1 VKRILSILV
10 LTLSGQLPA
19 LSEGVSMQNN
29 PISNSSGGVNVTA
42 VQNVPSRQFTN
53 IYSLQQLQCQS
64 DTFVIQPF
72 ITSNMSFQRPQR
84 DVRLDPIYDDRDLK
98 GLITT
103 DENGNQIDG
112 PDGLPDNPGLVVGY
126 KSVELNPQDTFAV
139 SPGISL
145 SFNINMDR
153 KAVRK
158 CRQGA
163 AKIVELLDLQVA
175 DKRLSL
181 EVGRLSKCGE
191 LLTKGIKFKES
202 SSFAKLCD
210 DVEVVKFI
218 PKNTLPD
225 HQHSI
230 GSISSEVTAKED

>member
-1 VKRILSILV
+1 LKKV
-10 LTLSGQLPA
+10 LTALIITLSGQLPA
-19 LSEGVSMQNN
+19 LSEGVSMQNS
-29 PISNSSGGVNVTA
+29 PVSNASGGVNVTA

-53 IYSLQQLQCQS
+53 VYSLNQLQCQS

-84 DVRLDPIYDDRDLK
+84 DVRLDPIYDDRDLT
-98 GLITT
+98 GLITQ
-103 DENGNQIDG
+103 DDNGIDIDG
-112 PDGLPDNPGLVVGY
+112 PDGLPDNPGKVVGY
-126 KSVELNPQDTFAV
+126 KSVQLNPQDSFAV

-181 EVGRLSKCGE
+181 EVGRLSQCGK
-191 LLTKGIKFKES
+191 LLKEGIKFKDQ
-202 SSFAKLCD
+202 SSFSKLCE
-210 DVEVVKFI
+210 DVEVVQFI

-225 HQHSI
+225 HKH
-230 GSISSEVTAKED
+230 SISSEVTAKED

>member
-1 VKRILSILV
+1 LKKV
-10 LTLSGQLPA
+10 LTALIITLSGQSPA

-53 IYSLQQLQCQS
+53 VYSLNQLQCQS
-64 DTFVIQPF
+64 DTFVLQPF

-84 DVRLDPIYDDRDLK
+84 DVRLDPIYDDRDLT
-98 GLITT
+98 GLITQ
-103 DENGNQIDG
+103 DDNGIDIDG
-112 PDGLPDNPGLVVGY
+112 PDGLPDNPGKVVGY
-126 KSVELNPQDTFAV
+126 KSVQLNPQDSFAV

-181 EVGRLSKCGE
+181 EVGRLSQCGK
-191 LLTKGIKFKES
+191 LLKEGIKFKDQ
-202 SSFAKLCD
+202 SSFSKLCE
-210 DVEVVKFI
+210 DVEVVQFI

-225 HQHSI
+225 HKH
-230 GSISSEVTAKED
+230 SISSEVTAKED

>member
-1 VKRILSILV
+1 MKKILPALIIA
-10 LTLSGQLPA
+10 LSGQLPA
-19 LSEGVSMQNN
+19 LSEGVSMQNA
-29 PISNSSGGVNVTA
+29 PVSNASGGVNVTA

-53 IYSLQQLQCQS
+53 VYSLNQLQCQS

-84 DVRLDPIYDDRDLK
+84 DVRLDPIYDDRDLT
-98 GLITT
+98 GLISQ
-103 DENGNQIDG
+103 DDNGNDVDG
-112 PDGLPDNPGLVVGY
+112 PDGLPDNPGKVVGY
-126 KSVELNPQDTFAV
+126 KSVQLNPQDSFAV

-181 EVGRLSKCGE
+181 EVGRLSQCGK
-191 LLTKGIKFKES
+191 LLKEGIKFKDQ
-202 SSFAKLCD
+202 SSFSKLCE
-210 DVEVVKFI
+210 DVEVVQFI

-225 HQHSI
+225 HKH
-230 GSISSEVTAKED
+230 SISSEVTAKED

>member
-1 VKRILSILV
+1 MKKILPALIIA
-10 LTLSGQLPA
+10 LSGQLPV
-19 LSEGVSMQNN
+19 LSEGVSMQNA
-29 PISNSSGGVNVTA
+29 PVSNASGGVNVTA

-53 IYSLQQLQCQS
+53 VYSLNQLQCQS

-84 DVRLDPIYDDRDLK
+84 DVRLDPIYDDRDLT
-98 GLITT
+98 GLITH
-103 DENGNQIDG
+103 DDNGNDVDG
-112 PDGLPDNPGLVVGY
+112 PDGLPDNPGKVVGY
-126 KSVELNPQDTFAV
+126 KSVQLNPQDSFAV

-181 EVGRLSKCGE
+181 EVGRLSQCGK
-191 LLTKGIKFKES
+191 LLKEGIKFKDQ
-202 SSFAKLCD
+202 SSFSKLCE
-210 DVEVVKFI
+210 DVEVVQFI

-225 HQHSI
+225 HKH
-230 GSISSEVTAKED
+230 SISSEVTAKED

>member
-1 VKRILSILV
+1 MKKV
-10 LTLSGQLPA
+10 LTALIITLSGQLPA
-19 LSEGVSMQNN
+19 LSEGVSMQNS
-29 PISNSSGGVNVTA
+29 PVSNASGGVNVTA

-53 IYSLQQLQCQS
+53 VYSLNQLQCQS

-84 DVRLDPIYDDRDLK
+84 DVRLDPIYDDRDLT
-98 GLITT
+98 GLITQ
-103 DENGNQIDG
+103 DDNGIDIDG
-112 PDGLPDNPGLVVGY
+112 PDGLPDNPGKVVGY
-126 KSVELNPQDTFAV
+126 KSVQLNPQDSFAV

-181 EVGRLSKCGE
+181 EVGRLSQCGK
-191 LLTKGIKFKES
+191 LLKEGIKFKDQ
-202 SSFAKLCD
+202 SSFSKLCE
-210 DVEVVKFI
+210 DVEVVQFI

-225 HQHSI
+225 HKH
-230 GSISSEVTAKED
+230 SISSEVTAKED

>member
-1 VKRILSILV
+1 LKRV
-10 LTLSGQLPA
+10 LPALIIALSGQLPA
-19 LSEGVSMQNN
+19 LSEGVSMQNA
-29 PISNSSGGVNVTA
+29 PVSNASGGVNVTA

-53 IYSLQQLQCQS
+53 VYSLNQLQCQS

-84 DVRLDPIYDDRDLK
+84 DVRLDPIYDDRDLT
-98 GLITT
+98 GLITQ
-103 DENGNQIDG
+103 DDNGIDIDG
-112 PDGLPDNPGLVVGY
+112 PDGLPDNPGKVVGY
-126 KSVELNPQDTFAV
+126 KSVQLNPQDSFAV

-181 EVGRLSKCGE
+181 EVGRLSQCGK
-191 LLTKGIKFKES
+191 LLKEGIKFKDQ
-202 SSFAKLCD
+202 SSFSKLCE
-210 DVEVVKFI
+210 DVEVVQFI

-225 HQHSI
+225 HKH
-230 GSISSEVTAKED
+230 SISSEVTAKED

>member
-1 VKRILSILV
+1 
-10 LTLSGQLPA
+10 
-19 LSEGVSMQNN
+19 M
-29 PISNSSGGVNVTA
+29 
-42 VQNVPSRQFTN
+42 
-53 IYSLQQLQCQS
+53 CQS
-64 DTFVIQPF
+64 DTFVLQPF

-84 DVRLDPIYDDRDLK
+84 DVRLDPIYDDRDLT
-98 GLITT
+98 GLISQ
-103 DENGNQIDG
+103 DDNGNDVDG
-112 PDGLPDNPGLVVGY
+112 PDGLPDNPGKVVGY
-126 KSVELNPQDTFAV
+126 KSVQLNPQDSFAV

-191 LLTKGIKFKES
+191 LLTKGIRFKES
-202 SSFAKLCD
+202 SSFSKLCE
-210 DVEVVKFI
+210 DVEVVQFI

-225 HQHSI
+225 HKH
-230 GSISSEVTAKED
+230 SISSEVTAKED

>member
-1 VKRILSILV
+1 MKKILPALIIA
-10 LTLSGQLPA
+10 LSGQLPV
-19 LSEGVSMQNN
+19 LSEGVSMQNA
-29 PISNSSGGVNVTA
+29 PVSNASGGVNVTA

-53 IYSLQQLQCQS
+53 VYSLNQLQCQS

-84 DVRLDPIYDDRDLK
+84 DVRLDPIYDDRDLT
-98 GLITT
+98 GLITQ
-103 DENGNQIDG
+103 DDNGNDVDG
-112 PDGLPDNPGLVVGY
+112 PDGLPDNPGKVVGY
-126 KSVELNPQDTFAV
+126 KSVQLNPQDSFAV

-181 EVGRLSKCGE
+181 EVGRLSQCGK
-191 LLTKGIKFKES
+191 LLKEGIKFKDQ
-202 SSFAKLCD
+202 SSFSKLCE
-210 DVEVVKFI
+210 DVEVVQFI

-225 HQHSI
+225 HKH
-230 GSISSEVTAKED
+230 SISSEVTAKED

>member
-1 VKRILSILV
+1 MKRV
-10 LTLSGQLPA
+10 LPALIIALSGQLPA
-19 LSEGVSMQNN
+19 LSEGVSMQNA
-29 PISNSSGGVNVTA
+29 PVSNASGGVNVTA

-53 IYSLQQLQCQS
+53 VYSLNQLQCQS

-84 DVRLDPIYDDRDLK
+84 DVRLDPIYDDRDLT
-98 GLITT
+98 GLITQ
-103 DENGNQIDG
+103 DDNGIDIDG
-112 PDGLPDNPGLVVGY
+112 PDGLPDNPGKVVGY
-126 KSVELNPQDTFAV
+126 KSVQLNPQDSFAV

-181 EVGRLSKCGE
+181 EVGRLSQCGK
-191 LLTKGIKFKES
+191 LLKEGIKFKDQ
-202 SSFAKLCD
+202 SSFSKLCE
-210 DVEVVKFI
+210 DVEVVQFI

-225 HQHSI
+225 HKH
-230 GSISSEVTAKED
+230 SISSEVTAKED